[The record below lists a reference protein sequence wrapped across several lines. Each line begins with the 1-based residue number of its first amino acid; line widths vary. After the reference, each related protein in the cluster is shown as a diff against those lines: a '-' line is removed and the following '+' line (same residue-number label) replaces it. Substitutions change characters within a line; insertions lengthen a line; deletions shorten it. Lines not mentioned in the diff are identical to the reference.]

1 MAHDGL
7 GPSVSG
13 RPSNER
19 SATYDP
25 KRGLPRTSLGG
36 AGKARRAS
44 TSLDFQ
50 NEASPLI
57 IPQRLEDDVWRP
69 STALLTPLDDLENE
83 EIEDTK
89 SVWYL
94 IFLTIPI
101 GGLQISWSVEL
112 SNFSPYLLSLGL
124 SKSLL
129 ALVWIAGPLSGTL
142 VQPYVGIRSDACR
155 VSWGRRKPFMIA
167 GGIAT
172 IISLLAVAWAREI
185 VHWLL
190 QLFGAD
196 PESDAVKTATI
207 IFAILFVYILD
218 FAINTVQAGIRAYIV
233 DNAPTHQQEDANA
246 WASRISGVGNILGYL
261 SSYVDLPAIL
271 PIFGNT
277 EFKIL
282 CMVAAIALGGTLA
295 ISCSLI
301 KERDPRTEAPPPA
314 AAGGVIAF
322 LRRVF
327 TSFNRLP
334 PKIRK
339 VCEVQ
344 FFAWIGWFPFLF
356 YITTYVGEIYVE
368 PFFAA
373 NPHMTPEEIDT
384 LWEQAVR
391 LGTFSL
397 LVFAITSFLSNVLLP
412 FIIAPSYKPR
422 PSRSLSASATSIL
435 SLATLASQKSGRAK
449 RWVNKLVIPWLTL
462 RRAWLLSHILFAI
475 CMWLT
480 LIVRTT
486 VAATALVGLVGVTWA
501 LTNWAP
507 FALISAEISKR
518 DAIRRGQLR
527 DPDAIIDENCE
538 DQAGIVLGLHNVAIA
553 APQIIATLGSSV
565 IFRLLQKPRGSTGDH
580 SVGWVLRIGGL
591 AALIAAYMT
600 MRVGEERKRHDDDDE
615 ERDL

>member
-7 GPSVSG
+7 GPSISG
-13 RPSNER
+13 RPSTDR
-19 SATYDP
+19 SATYDF
-25 KRGLPRTSLGG
+25 RRALPRTSLGG

-44 TSLDFQ
+44 TSFDYQ

-57 IPQRLEDDVWRP
+57 IPQRLEDDVWRS

-83 EIEDTK
+83 EIEETK

-94 IFLTIPI
+94 LLLTIPM

-142 VQPYVGIRSDACR
+142 VQPYVGIKSDACR
-155 VSWGRRKPFMIA
+155 VSWGKRKPFMIV

-172 IISLLAVAWAREI
+172 IVSLLAVAWAKEI
-185 VHWLL
+185 VHGFLGR
-190 QLFGAD
+190 FGIN
-196 PESDAVKTATI
+196 PEAKGVKTATI
-207 IFAILFVYILD
+207 IFAVLFVYILD

-261 SSYVDLPAIL
+261 SGYVDLPAIL

-277 EFKIL
+277 EFKVL
-282 CMVAAIALGGTLA
+282 CMVAVLSLGGTLA

-301 KERDPRTEAPPPA
+301 KERDPRTEAPPTEA
-314 AAGGVIAF
+314 VGGVTAF
-322 LRRVF
+322 LGRVF

-368 PFFAA
+368 PYFAA
-373 NPHMTPEEIDT
+373 NPHMTPDEIDT

-397 LVFAITSFLSNVLLP
+397 LIFAVTSFLSNVLLP
-412 FIIAPSYKPR
+412 FIVAPSYKPR
-422 PSRSLSASATSIL
+422 PSRSLSASAVSIL
-435 SLATLASQKSGRAK
+435 SLASLGSQKTSRIN

-462 RRAWLLSHILFAI
+462 RRAWFLSHILFAI

-486 VAATALVGLVGVTWA
+486 VAATALVGLVGVAWA

-518 DAIRRGQLR
+518 DAIHRGQLR
-527 DPDAIIDENCE
+527 DPDAIIDDRCE

-553 APQIIATLGSSV
+553 APQIIATLGSSA
-565 IFRLLQKPRGSTGDH
+565 IFRLLQKPRGSVGDD
-580 SVGWVLRIGGL
+580 SVGWVLRIGGV

-600 MRVGEERKRHDDDDE
+600 IRVDEERKRHDDDE